1 MPPPPTKM
9 PPASAVQGS
18 AARPAKP
25 KKTPPPTPFAMKPI
39 TALWVFLLFN
49 TLAALTSPIEDC
61 DETFNY
67 WEPTHY
73 LAHSYGLQTWEYS
86 PVYSIR
92 SWAYV
97 GLHALVGSFRRLL
110 PFPTKVGEFY
120 FIRYALAFV
129 CAVCQTQ
136 LFRVI
141 SITLNPRIALFFLMA
156 MISSPGVFRASTA
169 FLPSS
174 FAMYTTMLGMAAFI
188 NWRGGLRTATGVFWF
203 AVGGVLGWPFSVA
216 LALPF
221 LVEEGVL
228 AVVNGREAFIAAVM
242 RLLKGVG
249 ASLLVVLAE
258 FTISST
264 FYRLP
269 TLVPLNIVLYNV
281 FSPPHKGP
289 NIYGTEPWSFYIR
302 NLLLNFHIFLPLAL
316 ASLPLF
322 ILLKLF
328 SRQPLASGLRT
339 LVFISPFYLWLAI
352 FSCQPHK
359 EERFM
364 YPAYPALALNAAISL
379 HILLAALG
387 QSSPRTLI
395 GRVPAGLKLLL
406 VLSTL
411 GTSIILGFSRIL
423 GAYDAF
429 SAPLHIYEPLQSP
442 GVAVEGGSLCLG
454 KDWYRFPSSYFL
466 PEGMRAR
473 FVRSEF
479 RGLLPGQFAGGQ
491 GEGKG
496 GWWSGTW
503 RVPEGMNDEN
513 LEDVGKYVDIAT
525 CDFLVDT
532 HFPSST
538 PSALEPAYMLDT
550 ETWEVVRCE
559 RFMDAGRTGLMARLG
574 WVPLGLG
581 GERVYG
587 EHCLLKR
594 RVGGK

>member
-1 MPPPPTKM
+1 
-9 PPASAVQGS
+9 
-18 AARPAKP
+18 
-25 KKTPPPTPFAMKPI
+25 MKPI

-73 LAHSYGLQTWEYS
+73 LAHSHGLQTWEYS
-86 PVYSIR
+86 PIYSIR
-92 SWAYV
+92 SWA
-97 GLHALVGSFRRLL
+97 
-110 PFPTKVGEFY
+110 
-120 FIRYALAFV
+120 
-129 CAVCQTQ
+129 
-136 LFRVI
+136 
-141 SITLNPRIALFFLMA
+141 
-156 MISSPGVFRASTA
+156 PGVFRASTA

-188 NWRGGLRTATGVFWF
+188 NWRGGLRTAQGVFWF

-216 LALPF
+216 LAAPF

-228 AVVNGREAFIAAVM
+228 ALVNGKEALVAASR

-249 ASLLVVLAE
+249 SSLLVVLAE

-264 FYRLP
+264 FYRRP
-269 TLVPLNIVLYNV
+269 SLVPLNIVLYNV

-316 ASLPLF
+316 LSLPLF

-352 FSCQPHK
+352 FSAQPHK

-387 QSSPRTLI
+387 RSSPRTLI

-406 VLSTL
+406 VLGTL
-411 GTSIILGFSRIL
+411 GTSIALGFARIY

-442 GVAVEGGSLCLG
+442 GVAVPGASVCLG

-466 PEGMRAR
+466 PEGMKAR
-473 FVRSEF
+473 FVKSEF
-479 RGLLPGQFAGGQ
+479 RGLLPGEFA
-491 GEGKG
+491 KG
-496 GWWSGTW
+496 VESGSKWWPGTW
-503 RVPEGMNDEN
+503 MVPEGMNDEN

-538 PSALEPAYMLDT
+538 PSALEPAPPTDEEFVENSWYRVMSFRWLVEKVMGDINT
-550 ETWEVVRCE
+550 AKARRCLVT
-559 RFMDAGRTGLMARLG
+559 TGACCCHRAVFSSLVSAVTARVL
-574 WVPLGLG
+574 PPHT
-581 GERVYG
+581 R
-587 EHCLLKR
+587 HR
-594 RVGGK
+594 

>member
-1 MPPPPTKM
+1 MPPPSKM
-9 PPASAVQGS
+9 PPASQSKGI
-18 AARPAKP
+18 AAQSGPAKP

-49 TLAALTSPIEDC
+49 LLAALTPPIEDC

-73 LAHSYGLQTWEYS
+73 LAHSSGLQTWEYS

-141 SITLNPRIALFFLMA
+141 SITLNPRIALFFLLA
-156 MISSPGVFRASTA
+156 MISSPGVFRAATA

-188 NWRGGLRTATGVFWF
+188 NWRGGLRTAQGVFWF

-216 LALPF
+216 LAVPF

-228 AVVNGREAFIAAVM
+228 AVVNGREAFIDAVR
-242 RLLKGVG
+242 RLVKGVG

-258 FTISST
+258 FSISST

-302 NLLLNFHIFLPLAL
+302 NLLLNFHIFFPLAL

-339 LVFISPFYLWLAI
+339 LVFISPFYLWLGI
-352 FSCQPHK
+352 FSAQPHK

-406 VLSTL
+406 VVSTL

-442 GVAVEGGSLCLG
+442 GVA
-454 KDWYRFPSSYFL
+454 
-466 PEGMRAR
+466 
-473 FVRSEF
+473 
-479 RGLLPGQFAGGQ
+479 
-491 GEGKG
+491 
-496 GWWSGTW
+496 
-503 RVPEGMNDEN
+503 
-513 LEDVGKYVDIAT
+513 
-525 CDFLVDT
+525 
-532 HFPSST
+532 
-538 PSALEPAYMLDT
+538 
-550 ETWEVVRCE
+550 
-559 RFMDAGRTGLMARLG
+559 
-574 WVPLGLG
+574 
-581 GERVYG
+581 
-587 EHCLLKR
+587 
-594 RVGGK
+594 